1 MSLYKHE
8 AQNVANLSAGKADI
22 QLIRRK
28 EISAQVI
35 KKGKKQKKKKE

>member
-22 QLIRRK
+22 QLITRK
-28 EISAQVI
+28 EISAQAI
-35 KKGKKQKKKKE
+35 KKGKKQKKKE